1 MAGIEFVAVFT
12 VTTFNLAV
20 VARSIRAKELVP
32 DSELRSGCLEQRRL
46 VFYSLNKMG
55 CELGTV
61 SGLFASHHISRN
73 ISLGIDETAFLVL
86 YFS

>member
-20 VARSIRAKELVP
+20 VARSIRVNELVP

-46 VFYSLNKMG
+46 VF
-55 CELGTV
+55 
-61 SGLFASHHISRN
+61 
-73 ISLGIDETAFLVL
+73 
-86 YFS
+86 